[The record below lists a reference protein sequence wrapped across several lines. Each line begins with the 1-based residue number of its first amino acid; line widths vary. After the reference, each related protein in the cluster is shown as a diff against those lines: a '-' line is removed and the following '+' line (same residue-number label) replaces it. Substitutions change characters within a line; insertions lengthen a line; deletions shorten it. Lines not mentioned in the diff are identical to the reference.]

1 MDFCVH
7 VVDVKSIF
15 IVTSTIVMDLTKM
28 FPRDFIYCVCLV
40 NTWLSGLVL
49 AFV

>member
-7 VVDVKSIF
+7 VIDAKSIF

-40 NTWLSGLVL
+40 NTWLNGLVL
-49 AFV
+49 AFL